1 MELIV
6 RSGITKKMDQQ
17 KNDDQNIGAN
27 ITLNNEG
34 NKLSTPCDE
43 VNNDGKNAKH
53 GRENPNLQ
61 NTDHNY
67 INQSTTNTNAVP
79 TATSGIDPTMKALI
93 DQNQV
98 LINSLLTMNLRLQ
111 ERDKTPPYGP
121 EYAVMPNFLSTL
133 PEFDGRSDKQSAEDW
148 LAAIEG
154 VSKLHRWPD
163 AFKVETA
170 RSKMTGPASHWY
182 VGRKFATWSDFVVQ
196 FQGTFV
202 GSNLNVVERMK
213 RMLARSQSNSETAAD
228 YFHHKYRLCRE
239 LHLSFSETKQQIA
252 AGLRSRDLCYYL
264 LARHH
269 VDENGLFSDL
279 MSFVQINDT
288 RSEYFKKNDVII
300 KKPLYTHKSDEYN
313 SKTRNLHTNTTTE
326 DTSNANAKK
335 FVKLPP
341 RNDKD
346 EPLCFNCSKYG
357 HVSRYC
363 LKPKKPKC
371 TKCGKF
377 GHEVSTCDT
386 NTVKTDSSL
395 VSLISLT
402 PNKVNEKYFFDALV
416 NKIPVKSYVDTG
428 SQLCLMRRSDA
439 EDQGLKIESLR
450 NDIEV
455 RGYGDGKLLP
465 LGIVTVQLQVDQAT
479 SQVPIHIVPDDA
491 QNISLIIGQPFI
503 EQPHIVLVKRGDTVR
518 IYEDHKESNDI
529 FGMDI
534 PTLPPRAMSLWAKKS
549 EVISPN
555 HVGVIEVRSDNKSL
569 DLYVKAQVRE
579 NCCIPSCVITTD
591 GQGNARIPIINF
603 STTNVRFKENEKII
617 KAIVCTEVQNSRVE
631 AVENDKDVSIKHGD
645 QLTDDESQALTDL
658 IQRYRG
664 CFATNMNELGLV
676 KGTECEI
683 ITTTNEPVTFRPY
696 RLGDTERKLVRE
708 MVEDLKKC
716 GIISDSSSPYAS
728 PILLVRKKDGGSRF
742 CVDYRALN
750 KITVRDR
757 YPLPLIDEQLD
768 RLSGMKFYTNLDM
781 FSGYYQLPMSKDAV
795 EKTSFITPDGQYE
808 FKRMPFGLANGPSV
822 YQRMINHVLGPLRF
836 TIAMVFMDDVL
847 IPSRT
852 VEEGLTN
859 LETILKV
866 FNEANLTLNLKKCNF
881 LCTKI
886 EYLGFEISE
895 GTIAPSKQ

>member
-1 MELIV
+1 M
-6 RSGITKKMDQQ
+6 
-17 KNDDQNIGAN
+17 
-27 ITLNNEG
+27 
-34 NKLSTPCDE
+34 
-43 VNNDGKNAKH
+43 
-53 GRENPNLQ
+53 
-61 NTDHNY
+61 
-67 INQSTTNTNAVP
+67 
-79 TATSGIDPTMKALI
+79 
-93 DQNQV
+93 
-98 LINSLLTMNLRLQ
+98 
-111 ERDKTPPYGP
+111 
-121 EYAVMPNFLSTL
+121 
-133 PEFDGRSDKQSAEDW
+133 
-148 LAAIEG
+148 
-154 VSKLHRWPD
+154 
-163 AFKVETA
+163 
-170 RSKMTGPASHWY
+170 
-182 VGRKFATWSDFVVQ
+182 
-196 FQGTFV
+196 
-202 GSNLNVVERMK
+202 
-213 RMLARSQSNSETAAD
+213 AD

-239 LHLSFSETKQQIA
+239 LHLSFSEIKQQIT

-288 RSEYFKKNDVII
+288 RSEYFKKNDVIT
-300 KKPLYTHKSDEYN
+300 KKPPYIHKSDGYS
-313 SKTRNLHTNTTTE
+313 SKTSNSHTNTTTE

-335 FVKLPP
+335 FIKLPL
-341 RNDKD
+341 RNEKN

-377 GHEVSTCDT
+377 GHEVSTCTT
-386 NTVKTDSSL
+386 NPVNKDSPL
-395 VSLISLT
+395 VSLTSLT

-503 EQPHIVLVKRGDTVR
+503 EQQHIVLVKRGDTVH
-518 IYEDHKESNDI
+518 IYENYKESNDI

-569 DLYVKAQVRE
+569 DLYVKAQIRE

-603 STTNVRFKENEKII
+603 STTDVQFKENEKII
-617 KAIVCTEVQNSRVE
+617 KAIACTEVQNSHVE
-631 AVENDKDVSIKHGD
+631 AVENNKVSIKHGD

-664 CFATNMNELGLV
+664 CFATNMNELGMV
-676 KGTECEI
+676 KSTECEI

-696 RLGDTERKLVRE
+696 RLSDAERKLVRE

-728 PILLVRKKDGGSRF
+728 PILLVKKKDGGSRF
-742 CVDYRALN
+742 YVDYRALN
-750 KITVRDR
+750 KITVKDR
-757 YPLPLIDEQLD
+757 YPLPLIDELQTGSTSLNGC
-768 RLSGMKFYTNLDM
+768 RLG
-781 FSGYYQLPMSKDAV
+781 
-795 EKTSFITPDGQYE
+795 
-808 FKRMPFGLANGPSV
+808 
-822 YQRMINHVLGPLRF
+822 
-836 TIAMVFMDDVL
+836 
-847 IPSRT
+847 
-852 VEEGLTN
+852 
-859 LETILKV
+859 
-866 FNEANLTLNLKKCNF
+866 
-881 LCTKI
+881 
-886 EYLGFEISE
+886 
-895 GTIAPSKQ
+895 